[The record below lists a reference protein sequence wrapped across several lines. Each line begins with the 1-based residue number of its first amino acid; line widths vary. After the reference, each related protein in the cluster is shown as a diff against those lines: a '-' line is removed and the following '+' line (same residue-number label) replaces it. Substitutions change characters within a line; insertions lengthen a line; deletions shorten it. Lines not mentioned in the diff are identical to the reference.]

1 MARRLPDN
9 MRSRS
14 IRLFGFEPLGNIV
27 ILTRTETCVQL
38 TYTLDEY
45 KEFNHVIVAFRN
57 EITTTLRNETRDLQD
72 DDKEYFS
79 LLADKLVHALDYID
93 RTMVCSRTETGM
105 RLTFIIDEYD
115 KFNENIGLLRM
126 DLCGFQEFHNHRGE
140 YEKEDALENIEDL
153 IDVFVR
159 LLGNRMIVDS

>member
-1 MARRLPDN
+1 
-9 MRSRS
+9 
-14 IRLFGFEPLGNIV
+14 V

-57 EITTTLRNETRDLQD
+57 EITTTLRNETHDLQD

-79 LLADKLVHALDYID
+79 MLADKLVHTLDYID

-126 DLCGFQEFHNHRGE
+126 DLCGFQEFYNHRGE
-140 YEKEDALENIEDL
+140 YEKEDDLENIEEL
-153 IDVFVR
+153 IDIFVR